1 MRNMSFMLK
10 PQQIIDETAFATRR
24 LGWWFL
30 KRLDLVCAVK
40 KGMGLKKGEKV
51 VRLKTIIILS
61 TYPQELNKIT
71 VRDVEL
77 EGFPGKSPEWFIDF
91 FCTSHKR
98 CFPNTIVNVI
108 NFTYYKNWEEFGIE
122 VDKQF
127 KAYQNRKKLNG

>member
-1 MRNMSFMLK
+1 MRNMSFMLTEE
-10 PQQIIDETAFATRR
+10 QIMNETQHVVRK

-30 KRLDLVCAVK
+30 ERHDVVCAVK

-61 TYPQELNKIT
+61 TFPQELNKIT

-108 NFTYYKNWEEFGIE
+108 NFTYFKTWEEFGIE
-122 VDKQF
+122 VEKQF
-127 KAYQNRKKLNG
+127 SAYQNRKKLNG